1 MAYRDDRV
9 AMLARADALEQAL
22 DEADTKRAHAEA
34 ERDALASEAALLR
47 AALVRAIG
55 SRGRPLRVV
64 HVRPPVTARL
74 LALAALVI
82 GGFAMAAVTSAR
94 SQWKEPTSARPPPV
108 GMEGAWL
115 LRGELAPA
123 LDDGR
128 PAWPLACSLRDLP
141 SRAR

>member
-34 ERDALASEAALLR
+34 ERDALAAEAALLR

-64 HVRPPVTARL
+64 YVRPRVGAPL
-74 LALAALVI
+74 LAVASLVI
-82 GGFAMAAVTSAR
+82 AGFAMTAVASAR
-94 SQWKEPTSARPPPV
+94 NQRRAQAAHPPPATV
-108 GMEGAWL
+108 EPGWR
-115 LRGELAPA
+115 LRGELAPT
-123 LDDGR
+123 LDEGGR
-128 PAWPLACSLRDLP
+128 PAWPLACSLRAERP
-141 SRAR
+141 F